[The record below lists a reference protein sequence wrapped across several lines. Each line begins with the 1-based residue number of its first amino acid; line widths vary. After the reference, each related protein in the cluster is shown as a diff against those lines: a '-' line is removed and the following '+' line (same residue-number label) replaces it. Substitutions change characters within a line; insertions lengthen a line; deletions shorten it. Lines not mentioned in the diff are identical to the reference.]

1 MGCWNMKRVLVICG
15 LFLIMATPSQAKK
28 GLDASAGKDAFE
40 TCRGCHSTPNYSNV
54 APVFYVPK
62 IGGQRKAYLAS
73 ALMSYKHENRAR
85 TSMLAN
91 SENLTEDMAVAIS
104 QYIEVSAGKVTKAGY
119 TGGDAK
125 KGEALAAT
133 CTGCHTGDLKDG
145 MTAPILAGQ
154 HGNYLVKVM
163 QDYQSGVRKDAVM
176 QSMVGAFSE
185 DELKDIAAYFA
196 NQKGLSIVK

>member
-1 MGCWNMKRVLVICG
+1 MKRVIMVCG
-15 LFLIMATPSQAKK
+15 LFLMMAAPSHAKK

-62 IGGQRKAYLAS
+62 IGGQRKAYIAS
-73 ALMSYKHENRAR
+73 ALTSYKHENRAR

-91 SENLTEDMAVAIS
+91 AENLTEEMTVAIS
-104 QYIEVSAGKVTKAGY
+104 KYIEETAGKISKAGN
-119 TGGDAK
+119 TMGDAK
-125 KGEALAAT
+125 KGEALAAA
-133 CTGCHTGDLKDG
+133 CLGCHTDDLKDG

-163 QDYQSGVRKDAVM
+163 KDYQSGVRNDAVM
-176 QSMVGAFSE
+176 QSMVGSFSE

-196 NQKGLSIVK
+196 DMKGLSIVK